1 MANTTETQTATIF
14 TELWA
19 RWVQLELGCT
29 QHEPRPEQAAEVLRG
44 LQAAHA
50 RRKAGT
56 LDADAF
62 RAWAIERVPWLA
74 AQLSPAPAQQQR
86 RAWSPPPAR
95 SVPAP
100 TAAAAE
106 LARRIVRSGG

>member
-1 MANTTETQTATIF
+1 MANTTDTQIAIIF

-19 RWVQLELGCT
+19 RWVQLELGCI

-44 LQAAHA
+44 LQAAHG
-50 RRKAGT
+50 RKKAGT

-62 RAWAIERVPWLA
+62 AAWAIERVPWLA
-74 AQLSPAPAQQQR
+74 AQLSPAPAQQR
-86 RAWSPPPAR
+86 RAWSPPPPPA
-95 SVPAP
+95 SGVPAP

-106 LARRIVRSGG
+106 LARRIARSG